1 MQKLHDNSKASPAAF
16 MQDSTL
22 IAVIELS
29 LSSWLVAGLIPGVSR
44 EPLKKLEPNPEDLL
58 KLLHGWRDEAIK
70 AGRLITRIAVAYET
84 GRDSF
89 WLARWLQERGIDAH
103 VIHAN
108 SVTVSREHRRAKT
121 DRLDTAM
128 LKRGFLGWLRGE
140 RGHCTVAIV
149 PTPWRKRMP
158 NARIVSARDWSMNK
172 PVWSI
177 A

>member
-1 MQKLHDNSKASPAAF
+1 MQKPHDNSKASPAAF
-16 MQDSTL
+16 MQDNTL

-58 KLLHGWRDEAIK
+58 KLLHRWRDEAIE

-89 WLARWLQERGIDAH
+89 WLARWLRERDIDAH

-128 LKRGFLGWLRGE
+128 LKRGFLVGYVVSE
-140 RGHCTVAIV
+140 AIALLQLSR
-149 PTPWRKRMP
+149 PWRRRMP

>member
-1 MQKLHDNSKASPAAF
+1 MQKPHDNSKASPAAF
-16 MQDSTL
+16 MQDNTL
-22 IAVIELS
+22 VAVIELS

-89 WLARWLQERGIDAH
+89 WLARWLRERGIDAH

-108 SVTVSREHRRAKT
+108 SVAVSREHRRAKT

-128 LKRGFLGWLRGE
+128 LKRAFLGWLRGE
-140 RGHCTVAIV
+140 RGHCTMAIV
-149 PTPWRKRMP
+149 RPWRKRMP
-158 NARIVSARDWSMNK
+158 SARIVSARDWSMNK